1 MSSNN
6 KMLVDVREKCLH
18 IIQYLR
24 ITWLQNPEE
33 VLSEKLKNIG
43 VATEKTDQQLLELF
57 RTRLY

>member
-33 VLSEKLKNIG
+33 VLS
-43 VATEKTDQQLLELF
+43 
-57 RTRLY
+57 